1 MTDRLAEVLAEF
13 TRTIVNPFDPDEL
26 LDQLIRHTLSVL
38 EAGAAGLMLADTH
51 GDLQFAAASGQK
63 AAQMEKVQEGTQT
76 GVCYHAFT
84 TNQVVIANDL
94 DDLQRWPIYTDR
106 ALELGFGSVLG
117 VPLNASGQTIGVL
130 NVYREEASVWT
141 ERDVELCEVLAAMG
155 ASYILSSSQLRAQH
169 DIADSLQTALT
180 SRVVIEQAKGILMAT
195 EDVDGTT
202 AFETI
207 RKASRDNNRKLRDVA
222 QEIVDRHPCVQPGG
236 SRRET
241 NPDARSV

>member
-1 MTDRLAEVLAEF
+1 MPERLVQVLTEF

-38 EAGAAGLMLADTH
+38 DAGAAGLMLADSN
-51 GDLQFAAASGQK
+51 GGLQFAAASGQR
-63 AAQMEKVQEGTQT
+63 AAEMEKVQEGSKT

-84 TNQVVIANDL
+84 TNHVVIANDL
-94 DDLQRWPIYTDR
+94 DDLQRWPDYTDR

-130 NVYREEASVWT
+130 NVYREEAGVWT
-141 ERDVELCEVLAAMG
+141 ERDVEVCEVLAAMG
-155 ASYILSSSQLRAQH
+155 ASYILSGSQLRAQH
-169 DIADSLQTALT
+169 DLADSLQRALT

-195 EDVDGTT
+195 EDVDAGT

-207 RKASRDNNRKLRDVA
+207 RKAARDNNRKLRDVA
-222 QEIVDRHPCVQPGG
+222 QEIVDRHPCVQAVGAQ
-236 SRRET
+236 T
-241 NPDARSV
+241 